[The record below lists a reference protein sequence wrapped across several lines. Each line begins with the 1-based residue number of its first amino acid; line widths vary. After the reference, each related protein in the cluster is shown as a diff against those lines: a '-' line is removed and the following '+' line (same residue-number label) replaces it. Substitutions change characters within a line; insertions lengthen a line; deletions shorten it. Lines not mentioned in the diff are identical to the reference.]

1 MAKNIVVCCD
11 GTSNEYGDCKTNVL
25 KLFSVLPKG
34 DPDQM
39 TFYDPGV
46 GTFSAPAALTKTTKA
61 VTRVFGLAFG
71 YGITKNIGDA
81 YRFLMDTYE
90 PGDRVYL
97 FGFSRGAYTARAVAA
112 MIHKCGLLEPG
123 NHNLLPYA
131 LKLFKH
137 ERTPRIYAGFKRT
150 FSRRCDVHFLGV
162 WDTVSSVGWVY
173 DPLTLQFTMTN
184 PIVRTVRH
192 AIAIDERR
200 CFYRQNLWGKPGR
213 GQDVKQ
219 VWFSGAHCNVGGGYE
234 ETASGPSQITLEWM
248 IDEAV
253 RAGLVVDADR
263 RRLVVPLKPAKP
275 SDDEEFHAS
284 PDAAAPL
291 QKSLKGRWWIA
302 EILPKRF
309 KDPRKNFKTSWR
321 IPLGRRRFIQEGSTL
336 HGSVVARIER
346 TKETDTPYNPPRL
359 PESYDIEPW
368 NEGGAANGQ

>member
-34 DPDQM
+34 DPDQV

-81 YRFLMDTYE
+81 YRFLMETYE

-131 LKLFKH
+131 LKLFKYV
-137 ERTPRIYAGFKRT
+137 RTPRIYAGFKRT

-200 CFYRQNLWGKPGR
+200 CFYRQNLWGKPGH

-219 VWFSGAHCNVGGGYE
+219 VWFAGAHCNVGGGYE
-234 ETASGPSQITLEWM
+234 ETASGPSQISLEWM

-253 RAGLVVDADR
+253 RAGLVVDTDR
-263 RRLVVPLKPAKP
+263 RRLVVPLKPTKP

-291 QKSLKGRWWIA
+291 QKSLKGPWWIA

-309 KDPRKNFKTSWR
+309 KNPRKNFKTSWR
-321 IPLGRRRFIQEGSTL
+321 IPFGRRRFISEGSAV
-336 HGSVVARIER
+336 HGSVVARIEK

-359 PESYDIEPW
+359 PKSYDVEPW
-368 NEGGAANGQ
+368 NEGGADE

>member
-34 DPDQM
+34 APDQM

-81 YRFLMDTYE
+81 YRFLMETYE
-90 PGDRVYL
+90 PGDRVFL

-131 LKLFKH
+131 LKLFKY

-200 CFYRQNLWGKPGR
+200 CFYRQNLWGKPGP

-219 VWFSGAHCNVGGGYE
+219 VWFSGAHCNVGGGYK
-234 ETASGPSQITLEWM
+234 ETASGPSQISLEWM

-253 RAGLVVDADR
+253 DADLVVDNDR
-263 RRLVVPLKPAKP
+263 RRLIVPLEPATP
-275 SDDEEFHAS
+275 SDDEDFHAS
-284 PDAAAPL
+284 PDAAAAL
-291 QKSLKGRWWIA
+291 QKSLKGPWWIA

-309 KDPRKNFKTSWR
+309 KHPRKNFKTSWR
-321 IPLGRRRFIQEGSTL
+321 IPLGRRRFIPEASTL
-336 HGSVVARIER
+336 HGSVVARIDR

-359 PESYDIEPW
+359 PESYDVEPW
-368 NEGGAANGQ
+368 NEGGADE

>member
-34 DPDQM
+34 DPDQV

-46 GTFSAPAALTKTTKA
+46 GTFSAPAALTKTTRA

-131 LKLFKH
+131 LKLFKY
-137 ERTPRIYAGFKRT
+137 ERTPRVYAGFKRT

-219 VWFSGAHCNVGGGYE
+219 VWFAGAHCNVGGGYE
-234 ETASGPSQITLEWM
+234 ETASGPSQISLEWM

-253 RAGLVVDADR
+253 QADLVVDTDR
-263 RRLVVPLKPAKP
+263 RRLVVPLKPATP

-284 PDAAAPL
+284 PDGAAPL
-291 QKSLKGRWWIA
+291 QRSLKGPWWIA

-321 IPLGRRRFIQEGSTL
+321 IPLGRRRFVPEGSTL

-359 PESYDIEPW
+359 PESYDVDPW
-368 NEGGAANGQ
+368 NEGGADE